1 MAAAGFVLSKY
12 KNIREIINSKPNMFI
27 MKACMVQ
34 HLPSAQKMYN
44 IYWTSINIGVVIYN
58 ITSSGIYYKQ
68 VPIIDEKD
76 KTNYITFSFR
86 TEQSLH
92 LFEQA
97 IFAETTAYL
106 QSNPPA
112 YDEPNAPKEV

>member
-1 MAAAGFVLSKY
+1 MAAAGFVLTRY
-12 KNIREIINSKPNMFI
+12 KSIQDILNSRPNLFI
-27 MKACMVQ
+27 MKAWMVQ

-44 IYWTSINIGVVIYN
+44 ICLTSIGVGIVIYS
-58 ITSSGIYYKQ
+58 ITTRGIYYKQ
-68 VPIIDEKD
+68 TSDINEKD

-97 IFAETTAYL
+97 IFAETAIYL
-106 QSNPPA
+106 QGNPPA
-112 YDEPNAPKEV
+112 YDEPSAPKEV